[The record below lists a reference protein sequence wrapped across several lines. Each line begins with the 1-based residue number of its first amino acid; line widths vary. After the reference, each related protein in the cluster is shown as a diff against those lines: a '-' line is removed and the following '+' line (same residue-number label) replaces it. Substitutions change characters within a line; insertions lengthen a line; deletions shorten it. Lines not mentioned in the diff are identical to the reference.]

1 MKKVLISV
9 SSSETVINSVEAPQQ
24 SCRTFLID
32 AALTGEER
40 DKAIRE
46 AAGWIAAQNS
56 YAVADF
62 LGVKLG
68 GNATIAVSELDVPM
82 ELIDVK
88 EIGTIEVETETPI
101 DGCSLSAVKTD
112 KGYGIVDEY
121 GEVVVAPTMDA
132 VSADAADGFVFIEKD
147 GKQGVV
153 VTYSILPHVVEPEYD
168 EIIDDGF
175 PSELVFVKDGVEGY
189 LSTKG
194 EFVSKET
201 FDWFTDEEHDNF
213 IADIIDSRWLDD

>member
-1 MKKVLISV
+1 MKKVLLSI
-9 SSSETVINSVEAPQQ
+9 SSSETVNNSVEDPQQ

-32 AALTGEER
+32 AALKGEER

-46 AAGWIAAQNS
+46 AAGWMAAQNN

-62 LGVKLG
+62 LGVELG
-68 GNATIAVSELDVPM
+68 AEAFEPEELDVPM

-88 EIGTIEVETETPI
+88 VLDTFEVEAEAPI
-101 DGCSLSAVKTD
+101 LGCSLTAVKTD
-112 KGYGIVDEY
+112 KGYGIVDRH

-132 VSADAADGFVFIEKD
+132 VSIEAVNGFVLFEKE

-153 VTYSILPHVVEPEYD
+153 VTYPVLPHVVEAEYD
-168 EIIDDGF
+168 EIYDDGF
-175 PSELVFVKDGVEGY
+175 PSELVFVKGRVEGY

-194 EFVSKET
+194 QFVSKED
-201 FDWFTDEEHDNF
+201 FERFSDEEHDDF
-213 IADIIDSRWLDD
+213 LEDVISSHWLDY